1 MYVTSVYHIVHQIE
15 IRMRTKIKCIFFQN
29 YINAYGVAFKHL
41 IFIENLSIYRSV
53 SFTYNSFVCLL
64 GTTAPVLVKYVLILT
79 YWFCL
84 NND

>member
-1 MYVTSVYHIVHQIE
+1 MC
-15 IRMRTKIKCIFFQN
+15 IKLKFVCEQRSNVFFFQN

-64 GTTAPVLVKYVLILT
+64 GTPAPVLVKYVLILT